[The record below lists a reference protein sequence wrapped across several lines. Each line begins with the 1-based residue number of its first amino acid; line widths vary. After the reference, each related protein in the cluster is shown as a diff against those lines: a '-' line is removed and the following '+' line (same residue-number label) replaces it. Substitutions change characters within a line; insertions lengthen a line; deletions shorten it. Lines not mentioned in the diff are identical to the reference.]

1 MTAHY
6 VWTTSALELGRPSAC
21 PRLCTCPESRRLSV
35 SDQYR
40 HAARIA
46 NQDVLVRK
54 GLRAMPSRLWRSE
67 SKLLGIHW
75 ELLMQVPKVADDSQH
90 LVGCCHSCSREC
102 GRLLPDRWH
111 IADKDCSH
119 ASPTA

>member
-1 MTAHY
+1 MLDSVAVEQASPDH
-6 VWTTSALELGRPSAC
+6 LPQKQEIIGR
-21 PRLCTCPESRRLSV
+21 RSV
-35 SDQYR
+35 AASD
-40 HAARIA
+40 RIV
-46 NQDVLVRK
+46 NQDMLVRK
-54 GLRAMPSRLWRSE
+54 GLRAMPSRLRRSE
-67 SKLLGIHW
+67 SKPLGIHW

-90 LVGCCHSCSREC
+90 LVDCCHSCSREC